1 MPIPINISASRA
13 AAILELSG
21 YATKTDV
28 WLEIMESREP
38 CFCEKNNYEKPE
50 RVENAAMRWG
60 TAFEDAICELAEN
73 KRRGKIIDREK
84 FFEICVVHKG
94 QSVGPTII
102 EENPGKYENYLT
114 CHIDGQYSRM
124 HDNQFELHEGKTT
137 SQFYF
142 NDNFGEP
149 GTDAVPMEYQIQCQ
163 HQMICTGAEK
173 VILSVLV
180 FPKRAD
186 DWEAM
191 GAEVS
196 NIIHGDKI
204 MKCFLDINGKE
215 INISDWA
222 KTLDQMGYFH
232 QYEINANPELQKLM
246 LEKYEIFWNENVLK
260 KIPPEAQNYDD
271 IKKLIREPVGTII
284 ADEQTERFALEYM
297 QINNESG
304 KLDKRKSEVKT
315 QILKRMKLLDWTLD
329 DESEKKWILRDG
341 AGNKL
346 GQYDGKS
353 FRAGR
358 LK

>member
-13 AAILELSG
+13 AAILARSEYG
-21 YATKTDV
+21 TKTDI

-38 CFCEKNNYEKPE
+38 GFCEKHNYEKPE
-50 RVENAAMRWG
+50 RAENAVMRWG
-60 TAFEDAICELAEN
+60 TAFEDAICELAEG
-73 KRRGKIIDREK
+73 RQGEKIFMRE
-84 FFEICVVHKG
+84 ELGIYY
-94 QSVGPTII
+94 QD
-102 EENPGKYENYLT
+102 ENNEYGILGTGGFRSDYKYPQIT
-114 CHIDGQYSRM
+114 CHIDGLYE
-124 HDNQFELHEGKTT
+124 NLTKTLHEGKST

-191 GAEVS
+191 GWLIRGSEMVRKRDNWLADDS
-196 NIIHGDKI
+196 IKI
-204 MKCFLDINGKE
+204 A
-215 INISDWA
+215 DWA

-232 QYEINANPELQKLM
+232 QYEIAANPELQKLM

-260 KIPPEAQNYDD
+260 KIPPEIQNYDD

-284 ADEQTERFALEYM
+284 ADEQTERFALEYQ
-297 QINNESG
+297 QINDESG
-304 KLDKRKSEVKT
+304 KLKKRKSEVKT
-315 QILKRMKLLDWTLD
+315 QILKRMVALDSTID

-358 LK
+358 LKD